1 MQCKLKQIFILD
13 LVIVTKYLASTFIIL
28 LSNPSVGPSPR
39 ILTNLPFIGKQ
50 DRSSF
55 KIVEGGGGGG
65 EDLEKMSATGWP
77 TEKILGFK

>member
-1 MQCKLKQIFILD
+1 M
-13 LVIVTKYLASTFIIL
+13 IVTKYLASTFIIL

-55 KIVEGGGGGG
+55 KIVGGGG

>member
-1 MQCKLKQIFILD
+1 M
-13 LVIVTKYLASTFIIL
+13 IVTKYLASTFIIL

-55 KIVEGGGGGG
+55 KIVEGGGEG

>member
-1 MQCKLKQIFILD
+1 M
-13 LVIVTKYLASTFIIL
+13 IVTKYLASTFIIL

-55 KIVEGGGGGG
+55 KIVGGG

>member
-1 MQCKLKQIFILD
+1 M
-13 LVIVTKYLASTFIIL
+13 IVTKYLASTFIIL

-65 EDLEKMSATGWP
+65 RSRKNVSHRLADGKNFRFQIT
-77 TEKILGFK
+77 